1 MDKHMKFGSKLA
13 LFAMLAATA
22 FQPAAQAADN
32 HAGTGAKYV
41 FYFIG
46 DGMSAVQIYAATS
59 YLTALDGRDPN
70 NADDMAG
77 SHRKLVMDSFPVRG
91 MQRTYAQNHLIT
103 DSAAAGTALACGSK
117 TNSGVI
123 GMDATKKI
131 RFKSVAELAK
141 EQGRKV
147 AILSSVSLDHATPA
161 SFYANS
167 FSRDGYEEIAVQ
179 AAQSGFD
186 FFGGGSW
193 LKPAGAVYKE
203 LCPEVG
209 AESIT
214 PILSRY
220 GYTTIDTNEGI
231 RALKS
236 APRNKVVCSV
246 PVLAHGAAMPYDIDR
261 PEGQV
266 TLAEMTEVAIDCLMS
281 GEDTG
286 FFMMVEG
293 GKVDWAC
300 HANDAIGMLGD
311 VIDLDAA
318 VAKAV
323 EFYKQHPDE
332 TLIVVTADHET
343 GGLTI
348 GFAGRGYETSLEK
361 LARQKMSFEGF
372 TEKVADYKTRKH
384 FPQPYDAAANNFD
397 DEMKALV
404 REGFG
409 IDFDTLTPYRKNQLE
424 DAYDRSMSGA
434 ALPDTDIPT
443 GYDKGF
449 GDKTEIAALDYLY
462 YGNYDALT
470 MEICHQMSR
479 ETGLGWTSYSHTA
492 VPVPVMA
499 LGLGSEAF
507 DGYYENAEVAA
518 KIAEAMHF
526 GTKLPVIDR

>member
-1 MDKHMKFGSKLA
+1 MNMKFGSRLA
-13 LFAMLAATA
+13 LFAVLAATA
-22 FQPAAQAADN
+22 FQPAARAADN
-32 HAGTGAKYV
+32 VDESGAKYV

-70 NADDMAG
+70 NADDMKG

-117 TNSGVI
+117 TNSGVV

-167 FSRDGYEEIAVQ
+167 FSRDGYEDIAVQ

-193 LKPAGAVYKE
+193 RKPAGAVYKE

-209 AESIT
+209 ADSIS
-214 PILSRY
+214 PILSHY

-236 APRNKVVCSV
+236 APRDKVVCSV
-246 PVLAHGAAMPYDIDR
+246 PFLAPDATMPYEIDR

-281 GEDTG
+281 GEDKG

-300 HANDAIGMLGD
+300 HANDAIGMLD
-311 VIDLDAA
+311 DIIDLDAA
-318 VAKAV
+318 IGKAV
-323 EFYKQHPDE
+323 EFYKQHPGE
-332 TLIVVTADHET
+332 TLIIVTGDHET

-348 GFAGRGYETSLEK
+348 GFAGRGYETSLER
-361 LARQKMSFEGF
+361 LTQQKMSYEVLSQ
-372 TEKVADYKTRKH
+372 KVADYRARKH
-384 FPQPYDAAANNFD
+384 FAKPYDAAANNFD
-397 DEMKALV
+397 DEMKTLV

-409 IDFDTLTPYRKNQLE
+409 IDFDTLTPYRKALLE

-434 ALPDTDIPT
+434 ALTGTELPT

-449 GDKTEIAALDYLY
+449 GDKTEIAPIDYLY
-462 YGNYDALT
+462 YGIYDAIT
-470 MEICHQMSR
+470 VEVCHQMSR

-499 LGLGSEAF
+499 MGFGSEAF
-507 DGYYENAEVAA
+507 NGYYENTDVAA
-518 KIAEAMHF
+518 KVADAMHL
-526 GTKLPVIDR
+526 GRKLPVIDK